1 MGPDYVD
8 FTFAFNTTIIRL
20 KLTDIYLY
28 YVAQGFLPP
37 PVPNV
42 HNRGVVPDRVNQD
55 LLSRL
60 LNRSVQYKLN
70 DVNSVLKPCITP
82 DCPGLFVKSLDTDET
97 NCLDH
102 TLCRLCGVKIC
113 PR

>member
-42 HNRGVVPDRVNQD
+42 HNRGVVPDRVKISSKAEIPKLD
-55 LLSRL
+55 S
-60 LNRSVQYKLN
+60 SVVTTI
-70 DVNSVLKPCITP
+70 VN
-82 DCPGLFVKSLDTDET
+82 KS
-97 NCLDH
+97 
-102 TLCRLCGVKIC
+102 
-113 PR
+113 